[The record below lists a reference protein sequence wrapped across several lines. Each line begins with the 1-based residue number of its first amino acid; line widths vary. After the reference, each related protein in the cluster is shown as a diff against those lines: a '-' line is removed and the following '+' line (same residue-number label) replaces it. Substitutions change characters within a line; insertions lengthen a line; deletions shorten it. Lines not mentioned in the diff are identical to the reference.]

1 MDPKLIVVSLHS
13 KCFSLLVL
21 MQNYECNKKKHN
33 FLEFLTYCFMYLY
46 TGASRE
52 LNWNI
57 SFKIIQGI
65 CQGLQFLHELQ
76 RPIIHM
82 DLKPGN
88 ILLDDSLMPKIAD
101 FGLSRL
107 FGEEQTG
114 ALTSNVVGSR

>member
-1 MDPKLIVVSLHS
+1 LSIP
-13 KCFSLLVL
+13 
-21 MQNYECNKKKHN
+21 
-33 FLEFLTYCFMYLY
+33 
-46 TGASRE
+46 TGASHE
-52 LNWNI
+52 LNWSI

-88 ILLDDSLMPKIAD
+88 ILLDDNLMPKIAD

-107 FGEEQTG
+107 FGEEQTRT
-114 ALTSNVVGSR
+114 LTLNVVGPR

>member
-1 MDPKLIVVSLHS
+1 
-13 KCFSLLVL
+13 
-21 MQNYECNKKKHN
+21 
-33 FLEFLTYCFMYLY
+33 MYLY

>member
-1 MDPKLIVVSLHS
+1 LSIS
-13 KCFSLLVL
+13 
-21 MQNYECNKKKHN
+21 
-33 FLEFLTYCFMYLY
+33 
-46 TGASRE
+46 TGAFHE
-52 LNWNI
+52 LNWSI

-88 ILLDDSLMPKIAD
+88 ILLDDNLMPKIAD

-107 FGEEQTG
+107 FGEEQTRT
-114 ALTSNVVGSR
+114 LTSNVVGSR